1 MEYQCSDCPRRCGA
15 LRTDVRGSG
24 YCRAPALPHVIRAAA
39 HFGEEPCIS
48 GSRGAG
54 TVFFTGCSLRC
65 VFCQN
70 HKISRAV
77 SGIALSADALCDL
90 MLHLQDTGVHNIELV
105 TPTHYTR
112 VIAEALSKA
121 ELSIPVVWN
130 SSGYEL
136 PETLRLLD
144 GLVQVYMPDL
154 KYLHAGT
161 SGRYSSA
168 PDYPEAVV
176 PAIDE
181 MFRQRG
187 NYRVDDQGILQSGVL
202 IRHLI
207 LPGNIEESRDVIDLV
222 ADRFPKG
229 SVLFS
234 LMSQYTP
241 MGSAEAF
248 PELSRTVSSE
258 ENEALLH
265 YLHQRGLDDGFW
277 QEPSAAGTGSIPPF
291 DGTGLDFSR
300 HPRNNDL
307 GIHHGNDIAI
317 HIQKHQQEVES

>member
-1 MEYQCSDCPRRCGA
+1 M
-15 LRTDVRGSG
+15 
-24 YCRAPALPHVIRAAA
+24 
-39 HFGEEPCIS
+39 
-48 GSRGAG
+48 
-54 TVFFTGCSLRC
+54 
-65 VFCQN
+65 
-70 HKISRAV
+70 
-77 SGIALSADALCDL
+77 
-90 MLHLQDTGVHNIELV
+90 
-105 TPTHYTR
+105 
-112 VIAEALSKA
+112 
-121 ELSIPVVWN
+121 VWN

-222 ADRFPKG
+222 ADRYPKG

-277 QEPSAAGTGSIPPF
+277 QEPSAAGTESIPSF

-317 HIQKHQQEVES
+317 HIQNHQQEVES